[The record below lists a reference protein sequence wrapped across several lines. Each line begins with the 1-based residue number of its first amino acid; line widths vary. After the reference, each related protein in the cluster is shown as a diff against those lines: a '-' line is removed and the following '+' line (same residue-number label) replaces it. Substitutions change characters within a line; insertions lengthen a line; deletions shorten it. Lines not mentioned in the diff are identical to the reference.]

1 MNGMSKGTSG
11 VVDLGD
17 VLTAEAVAN
26 KADKIP
32 VINHGTNDTSGFIID
47 PNKFHKWGEV
57 SSLEIFAIEASPD
70 DVYTEYMFQFTS
82 GATATTLSLP
92 AVIKFENEVVIEP
105 NKTYQ
110 VSIVNNIG
118 VIIGV

>member
-1 MNGMSKGTSG
+1 MGYNSKYTGQQVENLLDSI
-11 VVDLGD
+11 D
-17 VLTAEAVAN
+17 E
-26 KADKIP
+26 KQSKIP
-32 VINHGTNDTSGFIID
+32 VVNHGTNDTSGFIID

-57 SSLEIFAIEASPD
+57 SSLEIFAIEAPTD
-70 DVYTEYMFQFTS
+70 DVYTEYMFEFAS

-92 AVIKFENEVVIEP
+92 AIIKFENEVVIEP

-110 VSIVNNIG
+110 VSIVNYIG

>member
-1 MNGMSKGTSG
+1 MGYNSKYTGQQ
-11 VVDLGD
+11 VDDLLD
-17 VLTAEAVAN
+17 SVDE
-26 KADKIP
+26 KQSKIP

-57 SSLEIFAIEASPD
+57 SSLEISLIEAPTD
-70 DVYTEYMFQFTS
+70 DAYTEYMFEFMS

-92 AVIKFENEVVIEP
+92 AIVKFENEVVIEP

>member
-1 MNGMSKGTSG
+1 MGYNSKYTGQQ
-11 VVDLGD
+11 VDDLLD
-17 VLTAEAVAN
+17 SVDE
-26 KADKIP
+26 KQSKIP
-32 VINHGTNDTSGFIID
+32 VINHGTNDTSDFIID

-57 SSLEIFAIEASPD
+57 ASLEISDIEASSD
-70 DVYTEYMFQFTS
+70 DVYAEYMFEFVS
-82 GATATTLSLP
+82 GETATTLSLP
-92 AVIKFENEVVIEP
+92 AIIKFENEVVIEP

>member
-1 MNGMSKGTSG
+1 MGYNSKYTGQQ
-11 VVDLGD
+11 VDNLLD
-17 VLTAEAVAN
+17 SIDE
-26 KADKIP
+26 KQSKIP

-47 PNKFHKWGEV
+47 PNKYHKWGEV
-57 SSLEIFAIEASPD
+57 SSLEISGIEAPSN
-70 DVYTEYMFQFTS
+70 DVYTEYMFEFAS

-92 AVIKFENEVVIEP
+92 AIIKFENEVVIEA

>member
-1 MNGMSKGTSG
+1 MGYNSKYTGKQVENLLDSVG
-11 VVDLGD
+11 G
-17 VLTAEAVAN
+17 
-26 KADKIP
+26 KQSKIP
-32 VINHGTNDTSGFIID
+32 VINHGTNDTSGFILD

-57 SSLEIFAIEASPD
+57 GSLEIFAIEAPTD
-70 DVYTEYMFQFTS
+70 DVYTEYMFEFVS

-92 AVIKFENEVVIEP
+92 AIIKFENEVVIEP